1 MKIPAASADS
11 GATATR
17 PVQPTTVSAMAEAI
31 SLLRSI
37 FIMGDVDCAIY
48 TMKGTKYEE
57 R

>member
-1 MKIPAASADS
+1 MKIPVASADS
-11 GATATR
+11 VTTATR
-17 PVQPTTVSAMAEAI
+17 PVQLTTVSAMAEAI

-37 FIMGDVDCAIY
+37 FIMGVDCAIY

>member
-11 GATATR
+11 GATAIR
-17 PVQPTTVSAMAEAI
+17 PVHPITVSAMAEAI

-37 FIMGDVDCAIY
+37 FIMGADCAIY
-48 TMKGTKYEE
+48 TIKGTKYEE